1 MRNFLLTYDSDETES
16 RMSHTTDLKSA
27 RKSYVKGANSNLI
40 FLLKHRAVWMNEWL
54 RTESVGIELGA
65 GIGSNLDFIICEK
78 LELSDIGENDWLDFK
93 NLDSLETGLAN
104 ETYDFVIA
112 SNMIHHVA
120 YPTVFFNES
129 NRILKPGGMLFIQE
143 INSSLFMR
151 LILKLMKH
159 EGFDETINVFDS
171 TSPVNSK
178 DDPWSA
184 NCSVPKLLFGNLQQF
199 YLNFPQWDVIH
210 LKPTEFLIF
219 LNSGGVIAKTRYIP
233 LTNNL
238 LRIFSCIDAI
248 LCRIAPKIFALQM
261 QVILRKK
268 MS

>member
-1 MRNFLLTYDSDETES
+1 MHNFLSQYESVETES
-16 RMSHTTDLKSA
+16 RMSHTSDLNSA
-27 RKSYVKGANSNLI
+27 RESYLKGANSNLA
-40 FLLKHRAVWMNEWL
+40 FLLKHRAVWMNNW
-54 RTESVGIELGA
+54 TKSESVGIELGA
-65 GIGSNLDFIICEK
+65 GIGSNLDYVSCAK
-78 LELSDIGENDWLDFK
+78 LELSDIGDSDWLDHKF
-93 NLDSLETGLAN
+93 LDSLDTGLVH

-120 YPTVFFNES
+120 YPTVFLKES
-129 NRILKPGGMLFIQE
+129 NRILKPGGLLFIQE
-143 INSSLFMR
+143 INSSIFMR

-184 NCSVPKLLFGNLQQF
+184 NCSVPKLLFRNLEKF
-199 YLNFPQWDVIH
+199 HLNFPQWEVIY

-233 LTNNL
+233 LKRSL
-238 LRIFSCIDAI
+238 LRFFSYIDAI
-248 LCRIAPKIFALQM
+248 LCHISPGIFALQM

-268 MS
+268 